1 MMRRISLIA
10 ASVAMIALSA
20 LPASAATVHSSAT
33 PVTHKLTFANTVHGI
48 RAWGTYTKF
57 AKFVRLHVCATDT
70 ARANYAVGAVA
81 VASDARYR
89 HSGNLGAVAIGYK
102 QTVCRTGLVRY
113 TAHLRTYTFIGGHN
127 GRIVKRSAWKR
138 IY

>member
-1 MMRRISLIA
+1 MLRRISLIA

-20 LPASAATVHSSAT
+20 LPASATTVQ
-33 PVTHKLTFANTVHGI
+33 PVTHKLVFAHTVHGI
-48 RAWGTYTKF
+48 RAWGTYTRF
-57 AKFVRLHVCATDT
+57 PKFVRLHVCATDT
-70 ARANYAVGAVA
+70 ARANFAVGAVA
-81 VASDARYR
+81 VGSDARYK

-113 TAHLRTYTFIGGHN
+113 TAHLRTYTFIGGSN
-127 GRIVKRSAWKR
+127 GRIVKRSGWKK